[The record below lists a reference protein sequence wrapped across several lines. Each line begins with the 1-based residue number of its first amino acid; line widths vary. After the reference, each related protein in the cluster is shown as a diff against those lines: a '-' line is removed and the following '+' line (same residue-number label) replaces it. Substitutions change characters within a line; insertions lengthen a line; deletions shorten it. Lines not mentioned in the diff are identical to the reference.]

1 MKAINNVTEG
11 VSAVGQT
18 AADAGFTFEQLAA
31 MIGKVSEKTRD
42 SGSEIGNSLKT
53 MLTRISK
60 ASSLTDE
67 VDNETISKA
76 AKSLHEVGV
85 EVYEQDGT
93 FRNFLTILSEL
104 KEKWNDLSDSQQAN
118 IAFEVKCSLCIQKCM
133 FLIHLIAG
141 NAW

>member
-76 AKSLHEVGV
+76 AKSLQEVGV

-118 IAFEVKCSLCIQKCM
+118 IAFEVKYVASTYRNVC
-133 FLIHLIAG
+133 F
-141 NAW
+141 

>member
-53 MLTRISK
+53 MLTMK
-60 ASSLTDE
+60 QFQ
-67 VDNETISKA
+67 K
-76 AKSLHEVGV
+76 
-85 EVYEQDGT
+85 
-93 FRNFLTILSEL
+93 
-104 KEKWNDLSDSQQAN
+104 QQN
-118 IAFEVKCSLCIQKCM
+118 LYMKLV
-133 FLIHLIAG
+133 
-141 NAW
+141 